1 MWVNNV
7 SCRGPPI
14 PMAAVVVVG
23 CEKGCGFSGAFGM
36 LGRGGGMTG
45 RMILKGKT
53 VTDSWK

>member
-1 MWVNNV
+1 MNNV